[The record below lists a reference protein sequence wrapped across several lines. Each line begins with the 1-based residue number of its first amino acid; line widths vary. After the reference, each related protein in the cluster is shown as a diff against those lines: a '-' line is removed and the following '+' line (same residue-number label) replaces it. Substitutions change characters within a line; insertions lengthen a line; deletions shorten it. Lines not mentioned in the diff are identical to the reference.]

1 MVTTNFRQEKNISK
15 LICEHDVRITLKYQF
30 YIKTS
35 LRQNLIKSKICTMK
49 KDIVFFIFF
58 IYQLESVAYI

>member
-30 YIKTS
+30 YIIKTS

-49 KDIVFFIFF
+49 
-58 IYQLESVAYI
+58 